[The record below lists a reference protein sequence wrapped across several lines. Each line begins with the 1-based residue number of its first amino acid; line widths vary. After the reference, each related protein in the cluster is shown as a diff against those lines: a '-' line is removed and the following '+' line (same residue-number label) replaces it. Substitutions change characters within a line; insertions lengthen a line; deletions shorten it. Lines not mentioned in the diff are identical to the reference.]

1 MVDRTEDCTDK
12 IHAYAEK
19 VYGKKIADKGSVI
32 KFVRS
37 MYRQANNLMEE
48 SGGQLSLND
57 ALEQAGK
64 ERLTQL
70 EKGLVNNKRIFEK
83 QTIKNAQ
90 HLNQINN
97 SSKPIDSAV
106 EIMKGVGAAQQNWLG
121 NMTTGSTNIGSGLV
135 KKLKD
140 EDLLSVA
147 KRTENESV
155 ISKCLYDEN
164 FKNDANPRA
173 AKAAKIIHDFYKN
186 DVSAYFRSLGV
197 DEPTELAKRIAR
209 THHDNAK
216 IFHLPLDDFIK
227 LTKSGKIIEPKE
239 REKIAR
245 DKWINFIKPLL
256 DMKKTFPD
264 LMHNDTAQITELRK
278 DFTQRRN
285 RANGNFDATKE
296 MKKSTGFVSRIAGQ
310 ERSYHF
316 KDANS
321 WLSYQKKYGAGGLW
335 DAISA
340 ELESTGKKLGTVS
353 VLGPN
358 PEAGYDFLIKQ
369 TEKNHGID
377 DDGETTMQWNK
388 AKKSMNGM
396 FALSSGQIGSAVNH
410 TTAKVINNLM
420 QFVNLTKM
428 GGLLMHVMGSDIA
441 QITKQAMTLH
451 GANKPAAIVDGFKA
465 IAAFMPRGMKATQ
478 DVLDALGVAIHSGMG
493 ASVNRFNLPENSGK
507 GSMTRLAGIEFVANG
522 VKRWDTAATGAA
534 TAGFARNLGLQ
545 KDKPWEALNPQLRAH
560 MRVYGIDHDLWE
572 LWRKQSMQIPSNKL
586 SEAKTLLTPDGFREV
601 SNKDLQEYGTK
612 TRCKTNDIL

>member
-1 MVDRTEDCTDK
+1 
-12 IHAYAEK
+12 
-19 VYGKKIADKGSVI
+19 
-32 KFVRS
+32 
-37 MYRQANNLMEE
+37 
-48 SGGQLSLND
+48 
-57 ALEQAGK
+57 
-64 ERLTQL
+64 
-70 EKGLVNNKRIFEK
+70 
-83 QTIKNAQ
+83 
-90 HLNQINN
+90 
-97 SSKPIDSAV
+97 
-106 EIMKGVGAAQQNWLG
+106 
-121 NMTTGSTNIGSGLV
+121 
-135 KKLKD
+135 
-140 EDLLSVA
+140 
-147 KRTENESV
+147 
-155 ISKCLYDEN
+155 
-164 FKNDANPRA
+164 
-173 AKAAKIIHDFYKN
+173 
-186 DVSAYFRSLGV
+186 
-197 DEPTELAKRIAR
+197 
-209 THHDNAK
+209 
-216 IFHLPLDDFIK
+216 
-227 LTKSGKIIEPKE
+227 
-239 REKIAR
+239 
-245 DKWINFIKPLL
+245 
-256 DMKKTFPD
+256 
-264 LMHNDTAQITELRK
+264 
-278 DFTQRRN
+278 
-285 RANGNFDATKE
+285 

-522 VKRWDTAATGAA
+522 VKRWDIAAKAAATG
-534 TAGFARNLGLQ
+534 GFARNIGLQ

-601 SNKDLQEYGTK
+601 SDKDLQEYGTK
-612 TRCKTNDIL
+612 TGTLTENATKEQLDFLRNSLAGNAQRMYEDYGTHIITHPDYAMRADAAIGAKNLSPLNYALNRLMFQFKGYAMSNFKKTIMPTFNRDFTRKQIATNLIMHSVTLAFWGYTAYAANKLLHNQKPGWDPEAINHMLPSLGMSFDYIKTAVEDPLNIPKEIAGPAIGTITNFAEYMHQMLQSEDHWRYNHKTKSQMSRDFVSRNLNGVNYPYMTAAYSYLFGKTVSDMFNPGAWEEKQLKEEQKGHYPVIQQ